1 MSRKKEHHEEHADE
15 TWLLPYSDMLTLLL
29 ALFIVM
35 FAMSEL
41 DKAKFQAISSE
52 FNIIFA
58 GGTGVLENG
67 TTLPPPIPVPGG
79 QSQGEIED
87 NMMNE
92 IKVRLEDKVE
102 SQGYTD
108 KVKINLN
115 GEGLEVAIQDIA
127 LFNSGDAV
135 ILKEAAPLLGE
146 ISNMLNDLD
155 NDIRIVG
162 HSDNVPIRNSK
173 FRSNWDLSATRAI
186 NVMNFMVENGG
197 LKPEKFSIQ
206 AYGEYKPKYDNTTE
220 EGRAKNRRVEIF
232 IVRKYQMDGDKNTQA
247 ENKN

>member
-1 MSRKKEHHEEHADE
+1 MSKKKVHHEEHADE

-35 FAMSEL
+35 FAMSEI
-41 DKAKFQAISSE
+41 DKEKFQAISSE
-52 FNIIFA
+52 FNVIFA

-67 TTLPPPIPVPGG
+67 TTLPPPIPVPGT
-79 QSQGEIED
+79 QSEGEIED
-87 NMMNE
+87 DMMNE
-92 IKVRLEDKVE
+92 IKVKLEDKVE
-102 SQGYTD
+102 NQGYTD

-115 GEGLEVAIQDIA
+115 GEGLEVAIQDVA

-146 ISNMLNDLD
+146 ISNMLSDLD

-186 NVMNFMVENGG
+186 NVMNFMVENG
-197 LKPEKFSIQ
+197 
-206 AYGEYKPKYDNTTE
+206 D
-220 EGRAKNRRVEIF
+220 
-232 IVRKYQMDGDKNTQA
+232 
-247 ENKN
+247 